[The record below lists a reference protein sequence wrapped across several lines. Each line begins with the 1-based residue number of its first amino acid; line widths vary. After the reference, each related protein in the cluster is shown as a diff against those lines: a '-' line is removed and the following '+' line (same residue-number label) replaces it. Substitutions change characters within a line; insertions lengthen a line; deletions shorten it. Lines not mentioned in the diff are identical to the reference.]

1 MEKYQLMIVI
11 PSDFS
16 EKVLEVNAVNAEKTT
31 VTYKV
36 NAAGNSQVEN
46 EANKVAKD
54 IVSDL
59 RSQLVDMYMVSI
71 LSNLYTAQKNVE
83 TSNKIQS
90 TNIGSYR
97 SNLLDSALDSKNIF
111 PSLYSLS
118 TSSVESNNAL
128 KTVLESYTQ
137 AFDQLTQSQNQY
149 GQNFDALVKQRSEDK
164 ISYEDFM
171 NQLMSMNQSVLSEN
185 TKELYKNLQLNQEN
199 LTKQLN
205 QPVEGDASGT
215 KTYAGLTKDVND
227 RVADLEKGIKSG
239 TSKVRRS

>member
-1 MEKYQLMIVI
+1 MIVI

-54 IVSDL
+54 IVSNL
-59 RSQLVDMYMVSI
+59 NSQLVDMYMVSI

-137 AFDQLTQSQNQY
+137 AFDQLTQSQDQY
-149 GQNFDALVKQRSEDK
+149 GQNFDTLIKQRSEDK
-164 ISYEDFM
+164 SSHEEFM
-171 NQLMSMNQSVLSEN
+171 NQLMSMNQSVVSEKRKSCIKIYN
-185 TKELYKNLQLNQEN
+185 KTKKRLPSN
-199 LTKQLN
+199 
-205 QPVEGDASGT
+205 
-215 KTYAGLTKDVND
+215 
-227 RVADLEKGIKSG
+227 
-239 TSKVRRS
+239 